1 MCHSRQHDV
10 VDVPALSREESLVLD
25 ASHCLPD
32 TKLGHAFSQSNA
44 LVMLHK
50 KSAFVSFV
58 PAVVRAGME
67 IRNGAWAV
75 SHDH

>member
-1 MCHSRQHDV
+1 
-10 VDVPALSREESLVLD
+10 
-25 ASHCLPD
+25 LPD